1 MVMESIL
8 IESVKGQGLWTIL
21 AVFLLLYTIK
31 TSGDREKRLHNLIDE
46 LTEKFNL
53 VEDVQKDVKE
63 IKRKME

>member
-1 MVMESIL
+1 MESIL